1 MHHPGPARGALAVLA
16 ALLLFPAAPQAAL
29 PAYDELES
37 VLVRNMPNGVVDYDG
52 IRADPAFGRFVR
64 GLGTAEPGDLGSDE
78 EALAFYINAYNALVI
93 QGILDG
99 HSPESFRGRRHLFRR
114 EAYPLLG
121 RPISLH
127 DLAQQQFID
136 RGEPRVHFALV
147 CATLSCP
154 RLTPEAYRP
163 EQLEEQLEAAARAFA
178 NDGARNRYD
187 VARKVAWLSPVYRE
201 YRSAFEQAAGSVQ
214 KYLAR
219 YVADPA
225 AAALL
230 LQDGFRLEYTAR
242 DRVLNG
248 TDRSRSKQP

>member
-1 MHHPGPARGALAVLA
+1 MHHSSPARGALAVLV
-16 ALLLFPAAPQAAL
+16 ALLLCPSAPQAAL
-29 PAYDELES
+29 PAYDELEN
-37 VLVRNMPNGVVDYDG
+37 VLVRNVRNGVVDYDG

-64 GLGTAEPGDLGSDE
+64 GLGTAGPGDLGSDE
-78 EALAFYINAYNALVI
+78 QALAFYINAYNALVI

-99 HSPESFRGRRHLFRR
+99 HSPASFWGRRRLFRR
-114 EAYPLLG
+114 DDHQLLG
-121 RPISLH
+121 NPISLH
-127 DLAQQQFID
+127 DLEQQKLAD

-147 CATLSCP
+147 CAALSCP
-154 RLTPEAYRP
+154 RLSPEAYRP
-163 EQLEEQLEAAARAFA
+163 DQLEAQLEAAARDFA
-178 NDGARNRYD
+178 NDGTRNRYD

-201 YRSAFEQAAGSVQ
+201 NRATFEAAAGSVQ

-242 DRVLNG
+242 DWALNG